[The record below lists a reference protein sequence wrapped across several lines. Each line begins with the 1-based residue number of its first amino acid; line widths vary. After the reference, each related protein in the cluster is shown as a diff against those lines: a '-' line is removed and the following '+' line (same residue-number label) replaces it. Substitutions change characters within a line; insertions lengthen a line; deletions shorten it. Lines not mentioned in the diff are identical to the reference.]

1 MGLGPTLIWDVSTA
15 YDMFVSLQ
23 VLHEPNK
30 YGLRGSWAAGV
41 RSRLPGEARE
51 IVKRVVKSRIWF
63 LPWVSALPSSKDG
76 TAVLD
81 ALSQI
86 PPDRRIDTLARYHMP
101 PALLAPLRQVA
112 AQGTWGAVE
121 KTAVKE
127 AWLEGLD
134 AGQKR
139 PSGKDVA
146 RMLDVWAAPAAHGEG
161 LLAGLEAY
169 QAEFFAEEEKR
180 IRPALETAAAKAQQ
194 LAERL
199 PLRRLLEELSQG
211 VRFNESLDV
220 DRLYMVPSFWITP
233 LTIFN
238 TISNAEETP
247 NPIFVFGARPAD
259 ASLVPGDVV
268 PDALYQALKA
278 LADPTRL
285 RILRYLSD
293 EPLTPAELARR
304 LRLRPPTV
312 IHHLHALRL
321 ARLVHLTLTP
331 DDGKRYAARRE
342 AVTAA
347 FAMLEAFLD
356 DEPLPDFTLPE
367 TEETA
372 VFQPMA

>member
-1 MGLGPTLIWDVSTA
+1 V
-15 YDMFVSLQ
+15 
-23 VLHEPNK
+23 
-30 YGLRGSWAAGV
+30 
-41 RSRLPGEARE
+41 
-51 IVKRVVKSRIWF
+51 VKRVVKSRIWF
-63 LPWVSALPSSKDG
+63 LPWVSALPSPQDG
-76 TAVLD
+76 TAVLH

-86 PPDRRIDTLARYHMP
+86 PPGDRIDTLARYHMP
-101 PALLAPLRQVA
+101 RPLLERLRRVA
-112 AQGTWGAVE
+112 AQGTWGEAE
-121 KTAVKE
+121 KKAVKE
-127 AWLEGLD
+127 IWLAEMD
-134 AGQKR
+134 AGGKR
-139 PSGKDVA
+139 PSAKDIERV
-146 RMLDVWAAPAAHGEG
+146 LIVWADADAHGEG

-180 IRPALETAAAKAQQ
+180 IRPALETAVAKAQQ

-199 PLRRLLEELSQG
+199 PLPRLLEELSQG
-211 VRFNESLDV
+211 VRFNESPDLE
-220 DRLYMVPSFWITP
+220 RLHMIPSFWITP

-238 TISNAEETP
+238 AFSAAEETP

-285 RILRYLSD
+285 RILRYLS
-293 EPLTPAELARR
+293 EAPLTPAALARR

-331 DDGKRYAARRE
+331 DEGKRYAARRE

-367 TEETA
+367 TEETT
-372 VFQPMA
+372 VFHPMA